1 MASTYPTS
9 LDTFTNP
16 TATSLLTSPSHSLSH
31 SDLNDAVEAL
41 EAKVRIGNTVIGNYF
56 SFTPTFPSGLTLGN
70 GVLTAEYCRV
80 NDFVHYWGRVVWGT
94 TTSINTSGL
103 QVTLPVGCDASFS
116 GTNGT
121 FSGFVN
127 MRDTSAAT
135 NYVGLIRNIETFPG
149 IASLACQTLT
159 GSYLSATA
167 ITTTIPFTWTS
178 TDTIFWSLFYQA
190 A

>member
-1 MASTYPTS
+1 MAINYPTS

-16 TATSLLTSPSHSLSH
+16 NASSLLTLPSHAQQH
-31 SDLNDAVEAL
+31 SDINDAVEAL
-41 EAKVRIGNTVIGNYF
+41 QTKVAIGNTVLGTYTAY
-56 SFTPTFPSGLTLGN
+56 TPTFPSGLTLGN
-70 GVLTAEYCRV
+70 GVVTSEYCRV

-116 GTNGT
+116 STSGTY
-121 FSGFVN
+121 SGFVN

-149 IASLACQTLT
+149 IASLACQALT

-167 ITTTIPFTWTS
+167 ITTTIPFTWAS
-178 TDTIFWSLFYQA
+178 TDTIFWSMYYQA